1 MESIYIKLD
10 ELMAAGETVAVAT
23 IVDVRGSVPR
33 EVGAKMI
40 IHPLGRHVG
49 TVGGGCGEGDV
60 IRTALDVIQ
69 TGAPEIVHVD
79 LTEDISMQSLG
90 VCGGIMDV
98 FVERV
103 SGADIGRGEAF
114 PGGPSV
120 NPESPSPDTFAGANA
135 QRGNASPP
143 GSCAGEAFPPDP
155 AATGDSSGAER
166 SGLTHGL
173 PGNASPL
180 HALRAAVAARQPVA
194 LVTVVR
200 GIQPGRQAV
209 VRLDAPPLGSLGLGE
224 LDSLVM
230 ADSREALQGRQHKL
244 LQYQQTETGWQRA
257 ANRPLD
263 TVRGPASDVAVFVE
277 VQRRA
282 PELIIVGGGHIA
294 MPLAQLGSLCD
305 FAVTVLD
312 DRPAFVTRERF
323 PTAAK
328 LLAAPLRETVRNL
341 PMDADTYIVLVTRG
355 HSHDV
360 ECLLEVLDRPVAYIG
375 MIGSQ
380 RRVDAVFQLLAE
392 EQGIDPAKFD
402 RVYAPIG
409 LAIGAHTPAEI
420 AVCIMAEII
429 NVFRGGPATS
439 ISDRRRARPSTNE

>member
-1 MESIYIKLD
+1 MESIYTKLD
-10 ELMAAGETVAVAT
+10 ELVAAGETVAVAT

-69 TGAPEIVHVD
+69 TGTPEVVHVD

-103 SGADIGRGEAF
+103 SGADIGKGEAF

-120 NPESPSPDTFAGANA
+120 NPEIPSPDASAGAHA
-135 QRGNASPP
+135 QRGNASP
-143 GSCAGEAFPPDP
+143 
-155 AATGDSSGAER
+155 
-166 SGLTHGL
+166 LQ
-173 PGNASPL
+173 
-180 HALRAAVAARQPVA
+180 ALRAATAAREPAA

-200 GIQPGRQAV
+200 GPQPGRQAV

-230 ADSREALQGRQHKL
+230 ADSREVLEGRQHKL

-263 TVRGPASDVAVFVE
+263 TVRGPASDVTVFVE

-294 MPLAQLGSLCD
+294 VPLAQLGTLCD

-328 LLAAPLRETVRNL
+328 LLAAPLRETVRDL

-409 LAIGAHTPAEI
+409 IAIGAHTPAEI

-439 ISDRRRARPSTNE
+439 ISDRRRAQRQ

>member
-1 MESIYIKLD
+1 MESIYTKLS
-10 ELMAAGETVAVAT
+10 EFVAAGETVAVAT
-23 IVDVRGSVPR
+23 IVDIRGSVPR

-69 TGAPEIVHVD
+69 TGTPEVVHVD

-103 SGADIGRGEAF
+103 SGADI
-114 PGGPSV
+114 
-120 NPESPSPDTFAGANA
+120 DTM
-135 QRGNASPP
+135 
-143 GSCAGEAFPPDP
+143 D
-155 AATGDSSGAER
+155 T
-166 SGLTHGL
+166 
-173 PGNASPL
+173 
-180 HALRAAVAARQPVA
+180 LRAATTAREPVA

-200 GIQPGRQAV
+200 GLPDTGQAPGRQAA

-224 LDSLVM
+224 LEPLVI
-230 ADSREALQGRQHKL
+230 ADSRETLQGRQHKL

-257 ANRPLD
+257 PDRPLN
-263 TVRGPASDVAVFVE
+263 TSRGPASDIAVFVE

-294 MPLAQLGSLCD
+294 VPLAQLGSLCD

-323 PTAAK
+323 PTAAQ
-328 LLAAPLRETVRNL
+328 LLAAPLRETVRDL
-341 PMDADTYIVLVTRG
+341 PMDADTFIVLVTRG

-402 RVYAPIG
+402 RVHAPIG
-409 LAIGAHTPAEI
+409 IAIGAHTPAEI

-439 ISDRRRARPSTNE
+439 ISDRRRAQKRQDAT